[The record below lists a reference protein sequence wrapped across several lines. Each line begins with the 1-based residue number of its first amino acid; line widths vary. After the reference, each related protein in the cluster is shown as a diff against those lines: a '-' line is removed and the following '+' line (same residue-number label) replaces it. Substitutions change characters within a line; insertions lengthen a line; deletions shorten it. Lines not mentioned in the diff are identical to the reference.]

1 MNKVFHLSSC
11 GTCKRILV
19 DTNAA
24 AVCELQDIKTTNI
37 SAEELA
43 NLVEKVGSYEAL
55 FSRKA
60 LKFRSMG
67 LHEKTLTETDYRDLM
82 LQEYTF
88 LKRPFII
95 VGNDVFIGNAPKTVA
110 AAKDFFETSSKNVV
124 EV

>member
-11 GTCKRILV
+11 STCKRILT

-24 AVCELQDIKTTNI
+24 ATCALQDIKTNNI
-37 SAEELA
+37 TAEELDWLA
-43 NLVEKVGSYEAL
+43 EKVGSYEAL

-60 LKFRSMG
+60 LKFRGMG
-67 LHEKTLTETDYRDLM
+67 LHEKIVSEADYRDLM

-95 VGNDVFIGNAPKTVA
+95 VGETVFIGNAAKTTE
-110 AAKDFFETSSKNVV
+110 AAKAFLAHA
-124 EV
+124 

>member
-1 MNKVFHLSSC
+1 MKKVFHLSNC
-11 GTCKRILV
+11 GTCQRILK

-24 AVCELQDIKTTNI
+24 SVCALQDIKATNI

-43 NLVEKVGSYEAL
+43 WVASKVGSYEAL

-60 LKFRSMG
+60 LKFRAMG
-67 LHEKTLTETDYRDLM
+67 LHEKTLSEADYRDLM

-95 VGNDVFIGNAPKTVA
+95 MEENVFIGNAPKTVE
-110 AAKDFFETSSKNVV
+110 AAKTFIESQA
-124 EV
+124 

>member
-11 GTCKRILV
+11 GTCKRILT

-24 AVCELQDIKTTNI
+24 AVCELQDIKATNI
-37 SAEELA
+37 SAEELDA
-43 NLVEKVGSYEAL
+43 LATKMGSYEAL
-55 FSRKA
+55 FSKKA

-95 VGNDVFIGNAPKTVA
+95 VGDTAFIGNAPKTVE
-110 AAKDFFETSSKNVV
+110 AAKVFLAKLT
-124 EV
+124 

>member
-11 GTCKRILV
+11 GTCKRILT

-24 AVCELQDIKTTNI
+24 AVCELQDIKATPI
-37 SAEELA
+37 SAEELDA
-43 NLVEKVGSYEAL
+43 LATKVGSYEAL

-67 LHEKTLTETDYRDLM
+67 LHEKTLTGTDYRDLM

-95 VGNDVFIGNAPKTVA
+95 VGDTVFIGNAPKTVE
-110 AAKDFFETSSKNVV
+110 AAKMFLAKMS
-124 EV
+124 

>member
-11 GTCKRILV
+11 GTCKRILN

-24 AVCELQDIKTTNI
+24 AVCALQDIKATNI
-37 SAEELA
+37 SAEELDWVA
-43 NLVEKVGSYEAL
+43 TKVGSYEAL

-60 LKFRSMG
+60 LKFRAMG
-67 LHEKTLTETDYRDLM
+67 LHEKTLSETDYRDLM

-95 VGNDVFIGNAPKTVA
+95 VGENVFIGNAPKTVE
-110 AAKDFFETSSKNVV
+110 AAKLFLEKR
-124 EV
+124 

>member
-11 GTCKRILV
+11 STCKRILN

-24 AVCELQDIKTTNI
+24 AVCTLQDIKTTNI
-37 SAEELA
+37 SAEELDVLA
-43 NLVEKVGSYEAL
+43 AKVGSYEAL

-60 LKFRSMG
+60 LKFRLMG
-67 LHEKTLTETDYRDLM
+67 LHEKTLSETDYRDLM

-95 VGNDVFIGNAPKTVA
+95 IGENVFIGNAPKTVE
-110 AAKDFFETSSKNVV
+110 AAKTFLEKSTQ
-124 EV
+124 

>member
-11 GTCKRILV
+11 GTCKRILT

-24 AVCELQDIKTTNI
+24 AVCELQDIKATNI
-37 SAEELA
+37 SAEELDA
-43 NLVEKVGSYEAL
+43 LATKVGSYEAL

-67 LHEKTLTETDYRDLM
+67 LHEKTLSETDYRDLM

-95 VGNDVFIGNAPKTVA
+95 IGDNVFIGNASKTVE
-110 AAKDFFETSSKNVV
+110 AAKVFLAVTN
-124 EV
+124 

>member
-11 GTCKRILV
+11 GTCKRILK

-24 AVCELQDIKTTNI
+24 AVCELQDIKMTNI
-37 SAEELA
+37 SAEELDA
-43 NLVEKVGSYEAL
+43 LATKVGSYEAL
-55 FSRKA
+55 FSKKA
-60 LKFRSMG
+60 IKFRSMG

-95 VGNDVFIGNAPKTVA
+95 VGDTVFIGNAPKTVE
-110 AAKDFFETSSKNVV
+110 AAKDFLTKI
-124 EV
+124 

>member
-11 GTCKRILV
+11 GTCKRILT

-24 AVCELQDIKTTNI
+24 AVCELQDIKTANI
-37 SAEELA
+37 STEELA
-43 NLVEKVGSYEAL
+43 NLAEKVGSYEAL

-110 AAKDFFETSSKNVV
+110 AAKDFLTKINSPSN
-124 EV
+124 